1 MVRQEQNPYALEL
14 EGPSALRLLAHPARQ
29 RVINEVYDGREL
41 TATEAAELCGLTPSA
56 MSYHLRM
63 LEKAGV
69 LVPVPAEDGRERR
82 YRRAARSFQVRRT
95 SGYDNRVQMKA
106 TVAIWLDTLNET
118 IQRWLGG
125 DERRSGGMH
134 TYSLRLTEAENEA
147 LSQRLGDL
155 FREYDAISD
164 AHGPEVPRWETYIAH
179 VPKVENDGDRS
190 PR

>member
-1 MVRQEQNPYALEL
+1 MEGQEELPYALEL

-41 TATEAAELCGLTPSA
+41 TATEAAALCGLTPSA

-82 YRRAARSFQVRRT
+82 YRRAARSFQVRRVDGGG
-95 SGYDNRVQMKA
+95 SRVEIKA
-106 TVAIWLDTLNET
+106 TVAIWLDSLTQL
-118 IQRWLGG
+118 IHRWLDGSSS
-125 DERRSGGMH
+125 RSGGMH
-134 TYSLRLTEAENEA
+134 TYALRLTEEENAE
-147 LSQRLGDL
+147 LMQRISDL
-155 FREYDAISD
+155 FREYDGISERHEAD
-164 AHGPEVPRWETYIAH
+164 VPRWETYIAH
-179 VPKVENDGDRS
+179 VPTIDDDGAAA

>member
-1 MVRQEQNPYALEL
+1 MAGQEDLPYELQL

-95 SGYDNRVQMKA
+95 DGGENRAQMKA
-106 TVAIWLDTLNET
+106 TVAIWLDTLSEK
-118 IQRWLGG
+118 IQRWLGAT
-125 DERRSGGMH
+125 EHRTGGMH
-134 TYSLRLTEAENEA
+134 TYSLRLTEEENGA
-147 LSQRLGDL
+147 LVQRLVDL

-164 AHGPEVPRWETYIAH
+164 EHGPEVARWETYIAH
-179 VPKVENDGDRS
+179 VPVVEGR
-190 PR
+190 